1 MPYGTRLRIDRRQ
14 NSKNPKE
21 MSQAATLSAA
31 KRRAVASK
39 MKIKRRPTR
48 EQKSSRNLIHR
59 QDL

>member
-1 MPYGTRLRIDRRQ
+1 MDMTVG
-14 NSKNPKE
+14 KE
-21 MSQAATLSAA
+21 GQDVRASFTTPAEAAALSAA